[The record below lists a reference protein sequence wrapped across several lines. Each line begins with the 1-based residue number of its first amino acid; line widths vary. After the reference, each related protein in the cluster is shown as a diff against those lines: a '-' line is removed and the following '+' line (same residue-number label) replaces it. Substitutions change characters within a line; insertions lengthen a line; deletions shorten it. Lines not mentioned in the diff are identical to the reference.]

1 MKVLIVNAGSS
12 SLKFTLYESEG
23 EAVLASGLVE
33 RIGLADGNLT
43 YSTGDHSEQ
52 RPVTVA
58 GHHAALK
65 LGFEALTSG
74 RGAVL
79 KDVGEID
86 AVGHRVVHG
95 GESFARPSLL
105 TERAKQ
111 SIRKRFPL
119 APLHNPPNLAGV
131 EACEQLLPGVPQV
144 GVFDTAFHM
153 SMPQQAFLYALPY
166 ELYEKSRIRR
176 YGFHGTSHQYVWQ
189 EARAKL
195 GEARTRRV
203 ITCHLGNGCSMAA
216 ILDGKSVDT
225 SMGLTPLE
233 GLVMGTRTGDIDP
246 GVLFYLMR
254 AEGLSGEEVDR
265 LVNEE
270 SGLLGLAGLG
280 THDMR
285 DILAAAERG
294 EERPRLALAV
304 YTYRIRKYIG
314 AYAAALG
321 GLDAVV
327 FTAGVGENSGLIR
340 QMVCEG
346 LGFLG
351 LELDP
356 EANERNDTVITTP
369 DSPVAVLVIP
379 TDEEVMI
386 LRDTLAE
393 LQEAK
398 LDRRSNPEN
407 KLGEPS

>member
-1 MKVLIVNAGSS
+1 
-12 SLKFTLYESEG
+12 
-23 EAVLASGLVE
+23 
-33 RIGLADGNLT
+33 
-43 YSTGDHSEQ
+43 
-52 RPVTVA
+52 
-58 GHHAALK
+58 
-65 LGFEALTSG
+65 
-74 RGAVL
+74 
-79 KDVGEID
+79 
-86 AVGHRVVHG
+86 
-95 GESFARPSLL
+95 
-105 TERAKQ
+105 
-111 SIRKRFPL
+111 
-119 APLHNPPNLAGV
+119 
-131 EACEQLLPGVPQV
+131 
-144 GVFDTAFHM
+144 
-153 SMPQQAFLYALPY
+153 
-166 ELYEKSRIRR
+166 
-176 YGFHGTSHQYVWQ
+176 
-189 EARAKL
+189 
-195 GEARTRRV
+195 
-203 ITCHLGNGCSMAA
+203 MAA